1 MVQNVLSEVAVIHHQ
16 MCYVRVDF
24 RDTTLVRL
32 SWVDKLLAKKRGGR
46 NVKKKKLQ
54 IGMW

>member
-1 MVQNVLSEVAVIHHQ
+1 MLNLLYKVKVVHQQ

-32 SWVDKLLAKKRGGR
+32 SWVDKLLAKTRGGR
-46 NVKKKKLQ
+46 NLKKKKLQ
-54 IGMW
+54 NGMW

>member
-32 SWVDKLLAKKRGGR
+32 SWVDKLLAKTRGGR
-46 NVKKKKLQ
+46 NLKKKKLQ
-54 IGMW
+54 NGM